1 MATKKSSKKDPLKS
15 KTEWTVT
22 EFQMWLHGAY
32 ALQGEDWVPNAE
44 QWNLIVD
51 IIYKLKSSA
60 PAAKRPAMPPVGGY
74 GGPAGPVQDWSNV
87 PQNPDLGMGTGG
99 GSVMA
104 SALVGE
110 PPEANMPL
118 SKLRELREGKLSGPS
133 NGNVL
138 AGNGQPGEKT
148 VKTGTFE

>member
-1 MATKKSSKKDPLKS
+1 MATKKTAKKDPLKS
-15 KTEWTVT
+15 KSEWTVT

-51 IIYKLKSSA
+51 IIYKLKASA
-60 PAAKRPAMPPVGGY
+60 PAVKRPAPVVPPGY
-74 GGPAGPVQDWSNV
+74 GGPTVPVQDWSNV

-104 SALVGE
+104 SSSLGE
-110 PPEANMPL
+110 PAEASMSL
-118 SKLRELREGKLSGPS
+118 SQLRALREGKLAGPT
-133 NGNVL
+133 NGSTL
-138 AGNGQPGEKT
+138 LGNAPAGEKPI
-148 VKTGTFE
+148 KTGQFE